1 MPAFNPKT
9 DLVDLQGKVAI
20 VTGGNRGVGLATVRH
35 LAHAG
40 AKVYLAARDEER
52 AIAAIG
58 EVKKDLDL
66 NGDVVWLRLDLSDP
80 QKAKDAALEFLEKE
94 TRLDIL
100 INNAGVM
107 AGPYETG
114 LDDLSGMS
122 TMVIV
127 NYLSPFVFTQTLL
140 PILRSTAEQ
149 PDSDVRI
156 VNVSSMMHRYAPAPL
171 KIDAYNDL
179 SVSYHDR
186 RFASWLRYAHSKLLI
201 ILWTKAL
208 QDHVSSSNI
217 TAIAI
222 HPGGVNTFGASFP
235 FFLRPLLKLVLADAE
250 HGAYNSVFAAAGKEV
265 KDRREKFKGAYV
277 EPTLVGK
284 QPVVRE
290 PARMAVD
297 EGLRKELWEKT
308 LGYTKKVGLV

>member
-1 MPAFNPKT
+1 MPGFNPKT

-35 LAHAG
+35 LACAG
-40 AKVYLAARDEER
+40 AKVYLAARDEGH
-52 AIAAIG
+52 AMAAI
-58 EVKKDLDL
+58 EEIKKDS
-66 NGDVVWLRLDLSDP
+66 GAGEVVWLKLDAAEP
-80 QKAKDAALEFLEKE
+80 QKAKDAALEFMQKE
-94 TRLDIL
+94 TRLDIVV
-100 INNAGVM
+100 NNAGM
-107 AGPYETG
+107 MTGPYETG
-114 LDDLSGMS
+114 LDGMS

-171 KIDAYNDL
+171 RIDAYDDL
-179 SVSYHDR
+179 SVSYDNR
-186 RFASWLRYAHSKLLI
+186 RFSSWLRYAHSKLLI

-208 QDHVSSSNI
+208 QDHLSSSNI

-235 FFLRPLLKLVLADAE
+235 FFLRPLLIWVLADAE

-265 KDRREKFKGAYV
+265 KEDRERFRGVYV

-284 QPVVRE
+284 QPAVRE
-290 PARMAVD
+290 PAKMALD
-297 EGLRKELWEKT
+297 EGLRKDLWEKT
-308 LGYTKKVGLV
+308 LGYTQRVGLV